1 MSVQMVIVY
10 VIGAAVGVYLVYR
23 IYRAVTGKRKGGG
36 CPNCCS
42 DGKNCCCAESE
53 EKRSG
58 GAGAGAGRKH

>member
-23 IYRAVTGKRKGGG
+23 IYRAVTGKRKGG

-42 DGKNCCCAESE
+42 GGKNCCCAESE

-58 GAGAGAGRKH
+58 GAGAGGKH